1 MIIVSFPQK
10 ETMEGKLKGKNV
22 AIIATNGVEQSEFEE
37 PLKALQK
44 AEANIKII
52 SLKAAPF
59 KTWKEKDWSDSHNAD
74 LAIDQASSSDYD
86 AVVLPGGVINADTLR
101 ANQDVVNFV
110 KDFLDAGKP
119 VAAICHAP
127 WILIETGAVKGR
139 QLTSYHSLQTDL
151 TNAGASWTDEEVVTD
166 NGLVTSRTPKDL
178 PAFCKKMVEEISE
191 GKHA

>member
-1 MIIVSFPQK
+1 
-10 ETMEGKLKGKNV
+10 MEGKLKGKNV

-44 AEANIKII
+44 AGASIKII
-52 SLKAAPF
+52 SLKAEPF
-59 KTWKEKDWSDSHNAD
+59 KTWKEKDWSDVHNVD
-74 LAIDQASSSDYD
+74 LTIDQANSSDYD

-101 ANQDVVNFV
+101 TNQDVVGFV

-127 WILIETGAVKGR
+127 WILIETGLVRGR
-139 QLTSYHSLQTDL
+139 HLTSYHSLQTDL
-151 TNAGASWTDEEVVTD
+151 TNAGASWSDEEVVTD

-178 PAFCKKMVEEISE
+178 VAFCKKMVEEIGE
-191 GKHA
+191 GKHG